1 MCRNDETDLAAT
13 LTAALWDDPF
23 YAGITAGRPEPER
36 RATLDGY
43 FALAL
48 REAWRAGEVQA
59 GDDGAGA
66 AIWTA
71 PAGSPGAEAAAAD
84 KRRGV
89 RTLLRAEAWAVYQA
103 IGAFSHRM
111 VAAAVPDGAWYLSI
125 LGVDP
130 ARQGAGVGAR
140 LLRPTLSRLDAQ
152 HLTGYLETFN
162 PRSLAFYGRHGF
174 ATVAS
179 AVEPVTGARYWILC
193 RPPNA

>member
-1 MCRNDETDLAAT
+1 MRRNDGAALAAT
-13 LTAALWDDPF
+13 LTAAFWDDPF

-36 RATLDGY
+36 RAALDRY

-59 GDDGAGA
+59 GDDGAGV

-71 PAGSPGAEAAAAD
+71 PSGSPGAEAAASD
-84 KRRGV
+84 KQRALQA
-89 RTLLRAEAWAVYQA
+89 LLRAEEWAAYQA

-162 PRSLAFYGRHGF
+162 SRSLAFYGRHGF
-174 ATVAS
+174 VTAAS
-179 AVEPVTGARYWILC
+179 AVEPVTGAPYWILC
-193 RPPNA
+193 RPPNP